1 MTQQTSLRFGRRL
14 VELAIAAT
22 ALTGLTLMTGMA
34 PGQATELPT
43 PLSSEQSISNQAA
56 DLGESMQAACVTVTP
71 LQSRVDCP
79 VGGELFLSV
88 DSEKQTG
95 ETLMRFDLQ
104 DGNEDRSD
112 GVTLFRIL
120 F

>member
-1 MTQQTSLRFGRRL
+1 MTQQTFQLGRGL

-22 ALTGLTLMTGMA
+22 ALTGVTLMASMA
-34 PGQATELPT
+34 PGQATERPT
-43 PLSSEQSISNQAA
+43 SVSSEQSISNQAA
-56 DLGESMQAACVTVTP
+56 DLGESIQADCVTVTP

-79 VGGELFLSV
+79 AGGELFLSV

-104 DGNEDRSD
+104 DGNEDRAD
-112 GVTLFRIL
+112 RVTLFRIL